1 MRLKQNRKVW
11 IAAGATGGAIVG
23 GIVTFPFAPIGVA
36 LGANIGGR
44 ATYAARKKHENRKL
58 KKFDR
63 KIMLHAHEELKV
75 ESHTLS

>member
-1 MRLKQNRKVW
+1 MSQNLYL
-11 IAAGATGGAIVG
+11 
-23 GIVTFPFAPIGVA
+23 TFVLFCPYPSAFWNITENI
-36 LGANIGGR
+36 ANIGGR